1 MHLSIL
7 QLKKKITISVT
18 LSKVYYSLYSSYNI
32 FICNSKN
39 EQVLVKRLLTRGSL
53 VIVLSLK
60 ECKDSLHSQ
69 HASVFTKI
77 LPPFAFWTHF
87 NALVFIFWGR
97 YKNVGCEPTTETM
110 ATLNEEILKVLV
122 IYKKFS
128 SHAVGIVW
136 ATICYSHQTSF
147 LILIQVK
154 ALIWICKTFVLQTLR
169 HVICYSSKKM

>member
-1 MHLSIL
+1 MKFKSPQTNWFVTQTRSNKCIYPFSNL
-7 QLKKKITISVT
+7 KKITISVT

-122 IYKKFS
+122 IYKTFS

-147 LILIQVK
+147 FNINP
-154 ALIWICKTFVLQTLR
+154 
-169 HVICYSSKKM
+169 SKSTDMNL